1 MNAFEMCQSEYEN
14 RNPFD
19 KEDERKTKQE
29 MEEDQARDNYLIDNI
44 EKKALEKIES
54 LKKENQTLTH
64 NIKIMSS
71 LSKKDILNIFQ
82 IREIEKTLKRI
93 KKWNKYS

>member
-1 MNAFEMCQSEYEN
+1 MVIN
-14 RNPFD
+14 
-19 KEDERKTKQE
+19 K
-29 MEEDQARDNYLIDNI
+29 
-44 EKKALEKIES
+44 KKALEKIES

-82 IREIEKTLKRI
+82 MREIEKTLTKR
-93 KKWNKYS
+93 KTR